1 MCGEQI
7 RDVVIQMDKLDRKK
21 LDAVAARVESM
32 Q

>member
-1 MCGEQI
+1 MCGEQN

-21 LDAVAARVESM
+21 LDAVAAIVESM